1 MLDFS
6 QHTILVTGASA
17 GIGRQTATLLAELGA
32 TVVLSGRD
40 EGKLTAVKTA
50 LPNSDAHHVCPFD
63 LRAIDDIPNWLKSV
77 QQSHGH
83 LHGLVHCAGLQETHS
98 VRQFDLAK
106 FDRIMHTN
114 LASGFALCRGF
125 RAQRDKTRTGA
136 IVMVAS
142 IAGFIGQP
150 GNTIY
155 GASKAGLMSLTRG
168 MAMELL
174 RDNIRVN
181 AVAPALINTDM
192 LTQTQASMT
201 SAQFDQIQARHPMGI
216 GEPEDVANAVAFLL
230 SDAAKWINAVCLPV
244 DGGHMAN

>member
-17 GIGRQTATLLAELGA
+17 GIGKSIATLLAELGA
-32 TVVLSGRD
+32 TIVLSGRD
-40 EGKLTAVKTA
+40 ETKLASVKA
-50 LPNSDAHHVCPFD
+50 QLVNRDAHYVCPFD
-63 LRAIDDIPNWLKSV
+63 LGEVDAIPAWLKTLSKT
-77 QQSHGH
+77 HGH
-83 LHGLVHCAGLQETHS
+83 LHGLVHCAGLQETYS

-125 RAQRDKTRTGA
+125 RAQRDKNRASA

-142 IAGFIGQP
+142 IAGLIGQP

-192 LTQTQASMT
+192 VAQTQASMT
-201 SAQFDQIQARHPMGI
+201 AEQFAQIQARHPMGI
-216 GEPEDVANAVAFLL
+216 GEPEDVASAVAFLL

-244 DGGHMAN
+244 DGGHLAN